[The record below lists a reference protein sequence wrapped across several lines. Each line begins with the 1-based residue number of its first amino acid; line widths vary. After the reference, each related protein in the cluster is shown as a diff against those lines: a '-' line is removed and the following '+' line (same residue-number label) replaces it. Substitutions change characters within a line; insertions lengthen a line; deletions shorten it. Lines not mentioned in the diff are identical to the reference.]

1 MMNFFVILLFASS
14 STSPQGYFPLPQ
26 PVLYPLQYAS
36 TATLCALPPC
46 PEPIRADDPLQAVL
60 DYDCKATGFFPDQE
74 SGCQKFFQC
83 VQQGE
88 NLRVSFNTISL
99 IRSYILF
106 FRHFS
111 LHVALSCCLIL
122 VWGFVTGRR
131 VSWIAA
137 HHLRLI

>member
-1 MMNFFVILLFASS
+1 MMNYFVILFFASS

-26 PVLYPLQYAS
+26 LVLYHPLLTPLQYAS

-83 VQQGE
+83 VQQGD
-88 NLRVSFNTISL
+88 NLRAFQFTCGPEL
-99 IRSYILF
+99 LF
-106 FRHFS
+106 D
-111 LHVALSCCLIL
+111 
-122 VWGFVTGRR
+122 TGLGVCNRKES
-131 VSWIAA
+131 V
-137 HHLRLI
+137 LDC

>member
-26 PVLYPLQYAS
+26 PVLYHPLQYAS

-111 LHVALSCCLIL
+111 LPVPELL
-122 VWGFVTGRR
+122 FDTGLGVCNRKES
-131 VSWIAA
+131 V
-137 HHLRLI
+137 LDC

>member
-1 MMNFFVILLFASS
+1 MMNYFVILFFASS

-26 PVLYPLQYAS
+26 PVLYHPLQYAS

-83 VQQGE
+83 VQQGD
-88 NLRVSFNTISL
+88 NLRAFQFTCGPEL
-99 IRSYILF
+99 LF
-106 FRHFS
+106 D
-111 LHVALSCCLIL
+111 
-122 VWGFVTGRR
+122 TGLGVCNRKES
-131 VSWIAA
+131 V
-137 HHLRLI
+137 LDC